1 MTLDLGSRGP
11 TRSTLLKDR
20 LAHGDVTVAVASHSM
35 TSDTVD
41 FLGQFGFDAVWLE
54 GEHGPVTWDRIGD
67 LSRAAELWG
76 MAALLRVRT
85 LDPTLLVRGLSLGVH
100 GIVIPQVTT
109 ADEVR
114 AAVAAVKFAPVGHRG
129 VTRGRRSWRV
139 TGAAADNFFATENAA
154 TVLVVQLESPAA
166 LAQID
171 EIVDVDGVDVV
182 FVAPNDLAQ
191 AMGLQGRTDHPD
203 VVAAVDAAVARI
215 AASGRVAGTLCRPDH
230 VGRFTDLGVR
240 FLYVSL
246 DDWVRAG
253 ATRYLQEISA
263 IQKT

>member
-1 MTLDLGSRGP
+1 MTIGSRGP
-11 TRSTLLKDR
+11 IASTALKHR
-20 LAHGDVTVAVASHSM
+20 LGRGDVTVAVASHSM

-67 LSRAAELWG
+67 LSRAAEIWG

-85 LDPTLLVRGLSLGVH
+85 LDPTLIVRGLSLGVH
-100 GIVIPQVTT
+100 GIVVPQVTT

-114 AAVAAVKFAPVGHRG
+114 AAVAAVKFAPAGHRG
-129 VTRGRRSWRV
+129 VTRGRRSFRGP
-139 TGAAADNFFATENAA
+139 GAALDDFFVTENAS

-166 LAQID
+166 LDHID

-191 AMGLQGRTDHPD
+191 AMGRQGRVDHPD
-203 VVAAVDAAVARI
+203 VVEAVDAAIARI

-230 VGRFTDLGVR
+230 VGRFTDLGAR
-240 FLYVSL
+240 FLYVTL
-246 DDWVRAG
+246 DEWVRAG

-263 IQKT
+263 IQK

>member
-1 MTLDLGSRGP
+1 MTTDLGSRGP
-11 TRSTLLKDR
+11 IPSTALNHR
-20 LAHGDVTVAVASHSM
+20 LEHGDITVAVASHSM

-54 GEHGPVTWDRIGD
+54 GEHGSVTWDRIGD

-85 LDPTLLVRGLSLGVH
+85 LDPTLIVRGLSLGVH

-109 ADEVR
+109 ADQVR
-114 AAVAAVKFAPVGHRG
+114 AAVAAVKFAPAGQRG

-139 TGAAADNFFATENAA
+139 PGAPPDDFFATENTS

-166 LAQID
+166 LDRID
-171 EIVDVDGVDVV
+171 EIVDVEGVDVV

-191 AMGLQGRTDHPD
+191 AMGRQGRVDDPD

-215 AASGRVAGTLCRPDH
+215 AASGRVAAGTLCRPDH
-230 VGRFTDLGVR
+230 IGRFTDLGAR
-240 FLYVSL
+240 FLYVTL
-246 DDWVRAG
+246 DEWIRTG
-253 ATRYLQEISA
+253 ATHYLQEISA
-263 IQKT
+263 IQK

>member
-1 MTLDLGSRGP
+1 MEPLANARGP
-11 TRSTLLKDR
+11 VRSTR
-20 LAHGDVTVAVASHSM
+20 LRQRLDSGGVAVAVASHSL

-54 GEHGPVTWDRIGD
+54 GEHGSVTWDRIGD

-76 MAALLRVRT
+76 MAALLRIRM
-85 LDPTLLVRGLSLGVH
+85 LDPTLIGRGLSLGAH

-109 ADEVR
+109 ADEVGV
-114 AAVAAVKFAPVGHRG
+114 AVAAARFAPDGQRG
-129 VTRGRRSWRV
+129 VTKGRRSWRPP
-139 TGAAADNFFATENAA
+139 GAPADDFFATENAN

-171 EIVDVDGVDVV
+171 DIVDVDGVDVV

-191 AMGLQGRTDHPD
+191 AMGLQGQIDHPD
-203 VVAAVDAAVARI
+203 VVAAVDQAVARI
-215 AASGRVAGTLCRPDH
+215 ADSGRVAAGTLCRPEH
-230 VGRFTDLGVR
+230 ITRFTELGAR
-240 FLYVSL
+240 FLYVTL
-246 DDWVRAG
+246 DEWIRAG

-263 IQKT
+263 IQK

>member
-1 MTLDLGSRGP
+1 MEPLANARGP
-11 TRSTLLKDR
+11 VRSTALRQR
-20 LAHGDVTVAVASHSM
+20 LDSGGVAVAVASHSL

-54 GEHGPVTWDRIGD
+54 GEHGSVTWDRIGD

-85 LDPTLLVRGLSLGVH
+85 LDPTLIGRGLSLGAH

-114 AAVAAVKFAPVGHRG
+114 IAVAAARFAPDGQRG
-129 VTRGRRSWRV
+129 VTKGRRSWRPP
-139 TGAAADNFFATENAA
+139 GAPADDFFATENTNTA
-154 TVLVVQLESPAA
+154 LVVQLESPDA
-166 LAQID
+166 LEQID
-171 EIVDVDGVDVV
+171 EIVDVEGVDVV

-191 AMGLQGRTDHPD
+191 AMGRQGQIDHPD
-203 VVAAVDAAVARI
+203 VVAAVDNAVARI
-215 AASGRVAGTLCRPDH
+215 AESGRVAAGTLCRPEH
-230 VGRFTDLGVR
+230 ITRFTDLGAR
-240 FLYVSL
+240 FLYVTL
-246 DDWVRAG
+246 DEWIRTG

-263 IQKT
+263 IQK

>member
-1 MTLDLGSRGP
+1 MTLDLGGRGP
-11 TRSTLLKDR
+11 IPSTVLRHRLDR
-20 LAHGDVTVAVASHSM
+20 GDIAVVVASHSM

-54 GEHGPVTWDRIGD
+54 GEHGAVTWDRIGD

-85 LDPTLLVRGLSLGVH
+85 LDPTLIVRGLSLGVH

-114 AAVAAVKFAPVGHRG
+114 TAVSAVRFAPEGYRG

-139 TGAAADNFFATENAA
+139 PGAPPDDFFAIENAA

-166 LAQID
+166 VERID

-191 AMGLQGRTDHPD
+191 AMGLQGRVDHPD
-203 VVAAVDAAVARI
+203 VVDAVDAAVARI

-230 VGRFTDLGVR
+230 IGRFTDLGAR
-240 FLYVSL
+240 FLYVTL
-246 DDWVRAG
+246 DEWIRTG

-263 IQKT
+263 IQKQ